1 MQALETL
8 FKNSLVLDTETT
20 SIHFQEAEV
29 IQYAHAEYT
38 AATAKESAA
47 FTITR
52 NEYFKP
58 HTPID
63 PEVSSINFISNRMVA
78 KCFNFDDTLH
88 TIQADFDTHE
98 FMVAHNAFYDM
109 KVLQRYGLKL
119 PKIICTMRMA
129 KKLYGEDDS
138 IKLFNL
144 SYLRY
149 ALDLPVSDDLPAH
162 KADSDVI
169 VTSVLY
175 QTLVLDAIAGGHI
188 DPNSSVSL
196 GDQIIAWLD
205 APITVRKMPF
215 GKHKG
220 KDLIDIPL
228 DYWKWAFENLNSLNE
243 EHDEYDKDFAASAA
257 NAVEKL
263 LEG

>member
-1 MQALETL
+1 MNPIDQLL
-8 FKNSLVLDTETT
+8 NQSLVLDTETT

-29 IQYAHAEYT
+29 IQYA
-38 AATAKESAA
+38 SAA
-47 FTITR
+47 FISGSFRIIR
-52 NEYFKP
+52 NDYFKP
-58 HTPID
+58 YEPID

-78 KCFNFDDTLH
+78 DKRNFDDELT
-88 TIQADFDTHE
+88 TVQTEMNDYPY
-98 FMVAHNAFYDM
+98 MVAHNAFYDM
-109 KVLQRYGLKL
+109 KVLERYGLKL

-129 KKLYGEDDS
+129 KKLYGEDDA

-169 VTSVLY
+169 VTCSLY
-175 QTLVLDAIAGGHI
+175 EYLLADAIAGNHI
-188 DPNSSVSL
+188 NPDINVPL
-196 GDQIIAWLD
+196 GDQIVAWLD

-220 KDLIDIPL
+220 KDLIEIPL
-228 DYWKWAFENLNSLNE
+228 DYWRWAFENLNSLNE
-243 EHDEYDKDFAASAA
+243 EHDEFDKDFAASAA
-257 NAVEKL
+257 KAVEQL
-263 LEG
+263 MED